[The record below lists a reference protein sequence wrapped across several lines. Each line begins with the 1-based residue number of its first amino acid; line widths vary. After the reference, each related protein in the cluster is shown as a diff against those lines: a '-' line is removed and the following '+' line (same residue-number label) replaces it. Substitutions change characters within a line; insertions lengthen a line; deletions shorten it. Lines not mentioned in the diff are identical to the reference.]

1 MSRSRTMIKGVI
13 AAVVLALVVS
23 TAMAASLHLRLTKSY
38 PEADQVL
45 TVAPDTVRLWFSEEP
60 EMALALIGIEGA
72 NGKVDVA
79 KVEKTDDP
87 TSFKARVL
95 GDLPAGTYRITW
107 RTAGEDGH
115 AIRGRY
121 DFEVETA
128 QPKGSNHE

>member
-1 MSRSRTMIKGVI
+1 MKLPTWPSNPTGVV
-13 AAVVLALVVS
+13 ATGQVCKEVAELANRHGILLVS
-23 TAMAASLHLRLTKSY
+23 DEIY
-38 PEADQVL
+38 DE
-45 TVAPDTVRLWFSEEP
+45 FCY
-60 EMALALIGIEGA
+60 
-72 NGKVDVA
+72 
-79 KVEKTDDP
+79 EKTDDP

-121 DFEVETA
+121 DFEVGTT